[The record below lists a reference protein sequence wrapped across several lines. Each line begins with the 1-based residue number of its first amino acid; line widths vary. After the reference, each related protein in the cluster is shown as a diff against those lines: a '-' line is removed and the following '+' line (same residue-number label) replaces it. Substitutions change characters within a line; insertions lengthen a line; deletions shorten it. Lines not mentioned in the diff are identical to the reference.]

1 MVLETERLI
10 LRRFNINDLDDFFEY
25 AKIEEIGLNAGWIPH
40 SSKEDT
46 SLILNMFINDKNTFA
61 IVYKNNNKVIGSIS
75 LSRDKLRTTT
85 NSKSLGYVLSKKYWG
100 KGIMTEVVKKI
111 LEYAFLNLNLD
122 IISVSH
128 FTDNIASKKVIIK
141 NGFIYEGTL
150 RNSFLL
156 YNGKI
161 KDKCIYSLTKLEYI
175 DFKRR
180 QYA

>member
-100 KGIMTEVVKKI
+100 KGIMTEVVKFR
-111 LEYAFLNLNLD
+111 YNFC
-122 IISVSH
+122 
-128 FTDNIASKKVIIK
+128 F
-141 NGFIYEGTL
+141 
-150 RNSFLL
+150 SF
-156 YNGKI
+156 Y
-161 KDKCIYSLTKLEYI
+161 
-175 DFKRR
+175 R
-180 QYA
+180 